1 MLLIKPL
8 SAVSLC
14 ILDLIE
20 WVNCKLK
27 TVSTVFKY

>member
-14 ILDLIE
+14 ILVLIE
-20 WVNCKLK
+20 RVNCNVK
-27 TVSTVFKY
+27 TVSTVFK